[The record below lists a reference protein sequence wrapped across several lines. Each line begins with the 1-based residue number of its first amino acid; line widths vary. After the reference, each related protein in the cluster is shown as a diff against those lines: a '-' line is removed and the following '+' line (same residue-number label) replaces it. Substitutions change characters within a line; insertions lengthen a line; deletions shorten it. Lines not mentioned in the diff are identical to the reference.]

1 MEAALA
7 RREPARTADPAYS
20 FPATPLP

>member
-7 RREPARTADPAYS
+7 RREPAREAPDVAIEPPQTV
-20 FPATPLP
+20 F